1 MVKPIIITGHKNP
14 DTDSICSAIAY
25 ADLKT
30 KMGDESISVRLGEL
44 NKETE
49 FVLKRFGVD
58 APELVKDVHAR
69 VKDLSMDDPV
79 RVYPH
84 NTIFQAW
91 NTMKSEA
98 VKSVAVVDNVN
109 HLLGVTTLSDIA
121 SRYMD
126 IMQENLLSESDT
138 PLQNI
143 LDVLD
148 GRLLVGDV
156 DSFSVKGRVVIGAM
170 TPEKM
175 KEYVVEDDMV
185 ILGNREENQLAAL
198 EKGIGCLIIT
208 GNSEVNDIVLEKAS
222 SIGAFIISSPK
233 DTYQT
238 VRAINQSIP
247 VSSVMSND
255 DIVSFNQEEY
265 VHAVKKKMTTT
276 RFATYP
282 VVDASNKIV
291 GFISRYHL
299 LNPPRTRVV
308 LVDHN
313 ERSQSAKGIE
323 DTEILEIVDHHRIG
337 DVQSSSPIRF
347 INDPVG
353 STATIISERYF
364 SEQVALDPSI
374 AGLLLSAI
382 LSDTLKFTS
391 PTTTDRDKV
400 IASKLASIADVD
412 IDEYAMEMFKAG
424 TSIEGKTPEEL
435 FHQDFK
441 EYDVSDLRIGIAQVP
456 TMDFDSIKTMKERIL
471 AFMQENAAAQDYDV
485 LALVLTNVIDGNSEI
500 VFSGEKS
507 HIIRDAFNVPEDAN
521 EAFLEGVVSRKKQIV
536 PVISRKIE
544 N

>member
-1 MVKPIIITGHKNP
+1 MKKTVLITGHKNP
-14 DTDSICSAIAY
+14 DTDSIASAISY
-25 ADLKT
+25 ADFMT
-30 KMGDESISVRLGEL
+30 KKGIPASPIRLGEL

-49 FVLKRFGVD
+49 FVLNHFKVQ

-79 RVYPH
+79 RVHPH
-84 NTIFQAW
+84 DTISRAW
-91 NTMKSEA
+91 NTMRSEA
-98 VKSVAVVDNVN
+98 VKAVAVVDNVN

-121 SRYMD
+121 SKYMD
-126 IMQENLLSESDT
+126 IMQENLLSESET

-175 KEYVVEDDMV
+175 KEYVEKDDIV

-208 GNSEVNDIVLEKAS
+208 GDSEVNDAVLDKAS
-222 SIGAFIISSPK
+222 STGAFIISSPK

-247 VSSVMSND
+247 VSSVMSSQ
-255 DIVSFNQEEY
+255 DIISFNQEEY
-265 VHAVKKKMTTT
+265 VHAVKQKMSTT

-291 GFISRYHL
+291 GFVSRYHL

-313 ERSQSAKGIE
+313 ERSQSVEGVE
-323 DTEILEIVDHHRIG
+323 DTEILEIVDHHRVG

-364 SEQVALDPSI
+364 SEQVAMDPSI

-382 LSDTLKFTS
+382 LSDTIKFTS
-391 PTTTDRDKV
+391 PTTTDRDRD
-400 IASKLASIADVD
+400 IAGKLASIAGVD
-412 IDEYAMEMFKAG
+412 IDSYAMEMFKAG
-424 TSIEGKTPEEL
+424 TSIEGKSPEEL

-441 EYDVSDLRIGIAQVP
+441 EYDVSDLKLGIAQIP

-471 AFMQENAAAQDYDV
+471 GFMKETAAFQDYDV

-500 VFSGEKS
+500 VFSGSAS
-507 HIIRDAFNVPEDAN
+507 HIIREAFDIPEDAH